1 MKSDAQD
8 DGMYSFDKPKVL
20 IVDDERDQVE
30 LLCLQ
35 LEDEYLP
42 IPAYTGREAIELV
55 KAELP
60 DLILL
65 DLMLP
70 ECDGYEICSILKS
83 DPGSR
88 FIPIIIIS
96 GFFEKPNKT
105 KATQCGADDF
115 IHKPVDRFELKTRIK
130 SLIRIKKNYEALQES
145 ENRYRQLFNN
155 SPAVTLLV
163 DPLNYRI
170 VDANDPAYAYYG
182 YTYEEMTAKK
192 ITDIISDIN
201 ILSQERNSEISQQV
215 FSEKKSHFYSCHKL
229 ASGEIRHVE
238 MHINTI
244 NIKDKE
250 LLFINVYDVT
260 AIKKT
265 ERELAESE
273 EKFKQ
278 VVELSIDGI
287 IIGTESGKIAGCN
300 GAACEIFGYGKEE
313 MLDLKIADLLHEGF
327 TRGTPEKIT
336 CKAATEDKAV
346 ERINKKKDGTLFPA
360 EIATRILKIGIEERL
375 VLYVRDITERKKA
388 EEALKSSEEN
398 FRNLVNN
405 TLDGI
410 LILDFEGRVLAANVA
425 VGKMF
430 DLELEEVTGMSI
442 VKYLAP
448 ESIPIAIEDQI
459 NVFND
464 RGGYLSVY
472 KAVSSRGDPLWIE
485 GLGTKIIY
493 QNQPANIVVIRDI
506 TVRKKVEEALIN
518 AKTAAETANR
528 TKSEF
533 LTNMSHELKTPL
545 NSIIGFSD
553 LLKEGIAGSL
563 NEKQSR
569 YVQFISSSGKNLLEI
584 INDILDLSKAEAGD
598 EDLNIEE
605 FSINESLNKVISIIL
620 PQTQER
626 NIKLNYSSENRT
638 LWIAADE
645 SKLQQIMSNLL
656 SNAVKFTPAGGSIDI
671 TLKQEGDRVTIMV
684 KDTGIGIPEDSLE
697 KIFRPFIQIDSSL
710 SRTFEGTGLGLT
722 LVKKYVEMHGGNI
735 YVESKIGEG
744 SSFRF
749 ELPATRQRTIEPSLK
764 VLESKRINS

>member
-1 MKSDAQD
+1 MVFKMIELYAS
-8 DGMYSFDKPKVL
+8 DKPKVL
-20 IVDDERDQVE
+20 IIDDERDQVE

-35 LEDEYLP
+35 LEDEYIP
-42 IPAYTGREAIELV
+42 IPAYTGKEAIELV
-55 KAELP
+55 KTKLP

-83 DPGSR
+83 NPGSR

-96 GFFEKPNKT
+96 GFFEKPNKI

-115 IHKPVDRFELKTRIK
+115 IHKPIDRFELKTRIK
-130 SLIRIKKNYEALQES
+130 SLIRIKKNYEALHES
-145 ENRYRQLFNN
+145 ENRYKQLFNN

-163 DPLNYRI
+163 DPLNYHI
-170 VDANDPAYAYYG
+170 VDANEPACTYYG
-182 YTYEEMTAKK
+182 YTYEEMTTKK
-192 ITDIISDIN
+192 ITDIDTF
-201 ILSQERNSEISQQV
+201 SQERNREISKQV
-215 FSEKKSHFYSCHKL
+215 FSEKKGHFYSCHKL

-238 MHINTI
+238 MYINTI
-244 NIKDKE
+244 NIRGQE
-250 LLFINVYDVT
+250 LLFTNIYDAT
-260 AIKKT
+260 ASKKT
-265 ERELAESE
+265 ERKLAESE

-278 VVELSIDGI
+278 IVELSIDGI
-287 IIGTESGKIAGCN
+287 VIGASSGKIVDCN
-300 GAACEIFGYGKEE
+300 RAACKIFGYDKEE
-313 MLDLKIADLLHEGF
+313 MLGLKIVDLLHEGF
-327 TRGTPEKIT
+327 RSNFP
-336 CKAATEDKAV
+336 DKTLNKEIIEGKNV
-346 ERINKKKDGTLFPA
+346 EIINKRKDGTLFTA
-360 EIATRILKIGIEERL
+360 ETATRTFKLGDKERL
-375 VLYVRDITERKKA
+375 IVYVRDVTERKRA
-388 EEALKSSEEN
+388 EEALKSSEQN
-398 FRNLVNN
+398 FRTLVNN
-405 TLDGI
+405 TLDGL
-410 LILDFEGRVLAANVA
+410 LILDFEGRILAANAA

-442 VKYLAP
+442 AKYLAP
-448 ESIPIAIEDQI
+448 ESVSIAIQDQI
-459 NVFND
+459 NVLND

-472 KAVSSRGDPLWIE
+472 KAVSSRGEPLWIE

-506 TVRKKVEEALIN
+506 TVRKKAEEALIN

-584 INDILDLSKAEAGD
+584 INDILDLSKAEAGN

-605 FSINESLNKVISIIL
+605 FSINESINKVIAIIL
-620 PQTQER
+620 PRAQEK
-626 NIKLNYSSENRT
+626 NIKLNYNSENRT

-645 SKLQQIMSNLL
+645 SKFQQIMGNLL
-656 SNAVKFTPAGGSIDI
+656 SNALKFTPADGSINV
-671 TLKQEGDRVTIMV
+671 TLKQERNRVIITV
-684 KDTGIGIPEDSLE
+684 KDTGIGIAEDSLE
-697 KIFRPFIQIDSSL
+697 KIFKPFIQVDSSL

-735 YVESKIGEG
+735 YVESKIGGG

-749 ELPATRQRTIEPSLK
+749 ELPVTRQRTGEPVLK
-764 VLESKRINS
+764 VLEKQKVDS

>member
-1 MKSDAQD
+1 MKNDTQD
-8 DGMYSFDKPKVL
+8 DGMYDFDKPKIL

-42 IPAYTGREAIELV
+42 IPAYTGKEAIELV
-55 KAELP
+55 NAELP

-70 ECDGYEICSILKS
+70 ECDGYEICNTLKS

-96 GFFEKPNKT
+96 GFFEKPNKI

-115 IHKPVDRFELKTRIK
+115 IHKPIDRFELKTRIK
-130 SLIRIKKNYEALQES
+130 SLIRTKKNYEALQES
-145 ENRYRQLFNN
+145 ENRYKQLFNN

-170 VDANDPAYAYYG
+170 VDANNPACIYYG
-182 YTYEEMTAKK
+182 YTYEEMTTKK
-192 ITDIISDIN
+192 INDIN
-201 ILSQERNSEISQQV
+201 MFSQERNREISQQV
-215 FSEKKSHFYSCHKL
+215 FSEKKGHFYSCHKL
-229 ASGEIRHVE
+229 ASGEIRYVE
-238 MHINTI
+238 MYINTI
-244 NIKDKE
+244 NIRDKE
-250 LLFINVYDVT
+250 LLFTNVYDVT
-260 AIKKT
+260 ASKKT

-287 IIGTESGKIAGCN
+287 IIGTDNGKIADCN
-300 GAACEIFGYGKEE
+300 GAACEIFGYDKEE
-313 MLDLKIADLLHEGF
+313 MLDLKVADLLYEDF
-327 TRGTPEKIT
+327 TGGTPEIIT
-336 CKAATEDKAV
+336 GKATTEDKAV

-360 EIATRILKIGIEERL
+360 EIATRILKLGNEERL
-375 VLYVRDITERKKA
+375 IVYVWDITERKKA
-388 EEALKSSEEN
+388 EKALKSSEEN

-410 LILDFEGRVLAANVA
+410 LILDFEGRVLAANAA

-430 DLELEEVTGMSI
+430 DLDLEEVTGTSI
-442 VKYLAP
+442 AKYLAP
-448 ESIPIAIEDQI
+448 ESIPVAIQDQI
-459 NVFND
+459 NVLND

-472 KAVSSRGDPLWIE
+472 KAVSSRGEPLWIE

-528 TKSEF
+528 TQSEF

-605 FSINESLNKVISIIL
+605 FYINESINKVISIIL
-620 PQTQER
+620 PQTHEK
-626 NIKLNYSSENRT
+626 NIKLNYNSENVK

-645 SKLQQIMSNLL
+645 SKFQQIMNNLL
-656 SNAVKFTPAGGSIDI
+656 SNAIKFTPAGGSIDV
-671 TLKQEGDRVTIMV
+671 TLKQERDLVTITV
-684 KDTGIGIPEDSLE
+684 KDTGIGIAEDSLE

-749 ELPATRQRTIEPSLK
+749 ELPVTRQRTTEPSLE
-764 VLESKRINS
+764 VLKKQKIGN

>member
-1 MKSDAQD
+1 MIELHDL
-8 DGMYSFDKPKVL
+8 DKPKVL

-42 IPAYTGREAIELV
+42 IPAYTGKAAIELM

-70 ECDGYEICSILKS
+70 ESDGYEICSRLKS
-83 DPGSR
+83 DPDYR

-96 GFFEKPNKT
+96 GLIEKPNKI

-115 IHKPVDRFELKTRIK
+115 INKPIDRFELKTRIK

-145 ENRYRQLFNN
+145 ENRYKQLFHN

-170 VDANDPAYAYYG
+170 VDANDPACAYYG
-182 YTYEEMTAKK
+182 YTYEEVTAKK
-192 ITDIISDIN
+192 ITDISTF
-201 ILSQERNSEISQQV
+201 SQERNREISQQV
-215 FSEKKSHFYSCHKL
+215 FSEKKGHFYSCHKL

-238 MHINTI
+238 MYVNTI
-244 NIKDKE
+244 NVKDKE
-250 LLFINVYDVT
+250 LFFINVYDIT
-260 AIKKT
+260 ATKKT

-287 IIGTESGKIAGCN
+287 LIETTNGEVVDCN
-300 GAACEIFGYGKEE
+300 GAACKIFGYDREE
-313 MLDLKIADLLHEGF
+313 ILGMDVAALLPEGF
-327 TRGTPEKIT
+327 TRSIPEIIAGKEIT
-336 CKAATEDKAV
+336 GNKTV

-360 EIATRILKIGIEERL
+360 EVATRILKLGNEERL
-375 VLYVRDITERKKA
+375 IVYVRDITERKKA
-388 EEALKSSEEN
+388 EKALKASEEN
-398 FRNLVNN
+398 FRTLVNN

-410 LILDFEGRVLAANVA
+410 LILDFEGRIIAANAA
-425 VGKMF
+425 VGKMVE
-430 DLELEEVTGMSI
+430 LELEEVTGTNI
-442 VKYLAP
+442 AKYLAP
-448 ESIPIAIEDQI
+448 ESLPMAIEDQI

-472 KAVSSRGDPLWIE
+472 KAVSSRGEPFWIE

-493 QNQPANIVVIRDI
+493 QDQPTIIVVIRDI
-506 TVRKKVEEALIN
+506 SVRKKAEDALIN
-518 AKTAAETANR
+518 AKTAAEAANR

-533 LTNMSHELKTPL
+533 LATMSHELKTPL

-569 YVQFISSSGKNLLEI
+569 YVQFISSSGKNLLHI
-584 INDILDLSKAEAGD
+584 INDILELSKAESGN
-598 EDLNIEE
+598 EELNIEV
-605 FSINESLNKVISIIL
+605 FSVDESINKVISMIL
-620 PQTQER
+620 PQIHEK
-626 NIKLNYSSENRT
+626 NIKLNYNSENRR
-638 LWIAADE
+638 LWIFADE
-645 SKLQQIMSNLL
+645 VKFQQIMNNLL
-656 SNAVKFTPAGGSIDI
+656 NNAIKFTPSGGSIDVISKKEDNLVVI
-671 TLKQEGDRVTIMV
+671 TV
-684 KDTGIGIPEDSLE
+684 KDTGIGILEDSFD
-697 KIFRPFIQIDSSL
+697 KIFKPFIQIDSSL
-710 SRTFEGTGLGLT
+710 NRTFEGTGLGLT

-735 YVESKIGEG
+735 HVESKIGEG

-749 ELPATRQRTIEPSLK
+749 ELPAIRQKIIEPVLK
-764 VLESKRINS
+764 VLENQKTIS